1 MPAVKPNAAL
11 ALTRFFD
18 AAFKR
23 LCQAAAVFVI
33 VVSALLVI
41 VLIWRAWESITTNG
55 IGFFTSTTWDPV
67 HRVFG
72 GLAFVWGTVAT
83 SAIAMLIAVPLGVGT
98 AAYLSEIATGW
109 VRRIGSFFVEMLAAV
124 PSIVYGFWGL
134 FVLAPQLQKL
144 MTALGGPN
152 TGGTG
157 IVPAGLILS
166 IMIVPYIAAVSF
178 DVCRAVPSAQ
188 REAALALGATRW
200 QTIWRTVLPYARP
213 GIIGGSFLA
222 LGRALGE
229 TMAVTMLIGNRTE
242 ISLSPFA
249 LGNSIASI
257 IANEFTEADYDLY
270 LSALVELGLLLLLV
284 SVVVNTLARVLIA
297 RVTQQRRGLSPF
309 LAGLAVWRN
318 FPFPRARGLVDAS
331 VEHSSAVT
339 ASKPLTSPAAPV
351 PLVGSRAALAINH
364 LMTCVLGLC
373 LIVTIAPLFFILINL
388 IVQGVE
394 SLDWNFFTKIQ
405 VPVGEKGGGLANAIV
420 GSLILVGLAT
430 LFAVPLG
437 LLAAI
442 YLAEYRSDK
451 LGPTVR
457 FIAELLGGVPSIVI
471 GIFIYYLTVKPP
483 TWLNSLGLRF
493 MGRFSAWA
501 GSLAL
506 AVMMIP
512 IVLRASEEALKLVP
526 RSIRNAS
533 VALGA
538 SHYQTILRIVV
549 PAALPAI
556 ITAVFLSIARIA
568 GETAPL
574 LLTAFGNKF
583 WPRSLNE
590 PCPSLPVS
598 IYNYALSAYDDW
610 HRQAWA
616 AALVLMMV
624 VMFLNVGVRLV
635 TGKRV
640 LLASRAE

>member
-1 MPAVKPNAAL
+1 MPAVKPAAAL
-11 ALTRFFD
+11 ALVRFLD

-33 VVSALLVI
+33 LVSALLVI
-41 VLIWRAWESITTNG
+41 VLIWKAWESITTNG
-55 IGFFTSTTWDPV
+55 IGFFTSTTWDPEPD

-72 GLAFVWGTVAT
+72 GLAFVWGTVTT

-144 MTALGGPN
+144 ITALGGPN
-152 TGGTG
+152 TGGVG
-157 IVPAGLILS
+157 ILPAGLVLS

-200 QTIWRTVLPYARP
+200 QTIWKAVLPYASP

-242 ISLSPFA
+242 LSLSPFA
-249 LGNSIASI
+249 LGNSIASV
-257 IANEFTEADYDLY
+257 IANEFTEATYDLY

-284 SVVVNTLARVLIA
+284 SIVVNTLARMLIG
-297 RVTQQRRGLSPF
+297 RVTQKRRGWSPF
-309 LAGLAVWRN
+309 LVGLAVWRN
-318 FPFPRARGLVDAS
+318 LPFPLTRAPAPVHALA
-331 VEHSSAVT
+331 EHSSAATASQPVT
-339 ASKPLTSPAAPV
+339 ARSEPV
-351 PLVGSRAALAINH
+351 PIVGSRSALGINY
-364 LMTCVLGLC
+364 LMTGVLGLC
-373 LIVTIAPLFFILINL
+373 LIVTIAPLFFILTNL
-388 IVQGVE
+388 IVQGVG
-394 SLDWNFFTKIQ
+394 SLDWNFFTRIQ
-405 VPVGEKGGGLANAIV
+405 VPVGETGGGLANAIV
-420 GSLILVGLAT
+420 GTLMLVGLAT
-430 LFAVPLG
+430 VFAVPIG

-442 YLAEYRSDK
+442 YLAEYRSDR

-457 FIAELLGGVPSIVI
+457 FIAELLGGVPSIVV
-471 GIFIYYLTVKPP
+471 GIFAYYLVVKP
-483 TWLNSLGLRF
+483 LAH
-493 MGRFSAWA
+493 FSAWA
-501 GSLAL
+501 GSFAL

-526 RSIRNAS
+526 RAIRNAS

-538 SHYQTILRIVV
+538 SQYQTILRIVV

-556 ITAVFLSIARIA
+556 ITAAFLSIARIA

-583 WPRSLNE
+583 WPRSPNDA
-590 PCPSLPVS
+590 CPSLPVS
-598 IYNYALSAYDDW
+598 IYNYALSPFEDW

-616 AALVLMMV
+616 GALVLLV
-624 VMFLNVGVRLV
+624 TVMILNVGVRLA